1 MRRCGI
7 LSTVLYKHSGEVDSV
22 IATQRRARRDSMISL
37 QFAIHILYALCSWA
51 ITMTIGWLL
60 LLQLLMVASQ
70 STTDDDVCDG
80 GLLRREIAILSSQV
94 QSLQQFISK
103 RLGKHYEAI

>member
-1 MRRCGI
+1 
-7 LSTVLYKHSGEVDSV
+7 
-22 IATQRRARRDSMISL
+22 
-37 QFAIHILYALCSWA
+37 
-51 ITMTIGWLL
+51 MTIGWLL

>member
-1 MRRCGI
+1 
-7 LSTVLYKHSGEVDSV
+7 
-22 IATQRRARRDSMISL
+22 
-37 QFAIHILYALCSWA
+37 
-51 ITMTIGWLL
+51 MTIGWLL
-60 LLQLLMVASQ
+60 FLQLLMVASQ
-70 STTDDDVCDG
+70 SKTDDDVCDG